1 MNETAQETTA
11 VTATLVEHESEVLPA
26 LAEGKKKNYIFILIP
41 LPYMLGWTLAVGSRP
56 KRMLAWNGVRN
67 HIDMYFTASVFV

>member
-1 MNETAQETTA
+1 MSETAQETTA

-26 LAEGKKKNYIFILIP
+26 LTDKKQKNYIFILIP

-56 KRMLAWNGVRN
+56 K
-67 HIDMYFTASVFV
+67 